1 MVMFVC
7 MYTCIIGLLVGGMFL
22 AILWRFLVRWR
33 TGVRQYIR
41 VDLGPVEFENSSS
54 IVNDGFIMASSGFS
68 NAASFLK
75 MFLSCHY

>member
-1 MVMFVC
+1 M
-7 MYTCIIGLLVGGMFL
+7 
-22 AILWRFLVRWR
+22 
-33 TGVRQYIR
+33 RQYIR